1 MSPCPR
7 HTCHLPE
14 RERHL
19 QGFWSVIY
27 TEPRRHRSEG
37 VKRND
42 GFLLQ
47 VTLSQRMLTDCA
59 RIVLLV
65 L

>member
-7 HTCHLPE
+7 RTCHLPE

-27 TEPRRHRSEG
+27 TEPRRHRSKG

-47 VTLSQRMLTDCA
+47 VTLGQRMLTDCA